1 MATKTTTSMT
11 LADVM
16 SEMEAVRSDTIA
28 TIYSRRNPA
37 AKTMGVRFGDMAK
50 IAKKIKKQT
59 PLALELWG
67 TGVAEPRILAIRAID
82 PADVT
87 PELADR
93 WVHEMDFPIL
103 ADEFAGVVYQTP
115 FAREK
120 MESWTQSQDEYV
132 RRAGFS
138 LLFRFA
144 ADLKQQ
150 DLSDERFQEYL
161 GQIEREIH
169 DSPNWSREMMNLV
182 PVAIGLRS
190 PELHEAALATARA
203 YTPISVFHGDKTKCK
218 VNNAVDD
225 LLNPRTK
232 VHV

>member
-1 MATKTTTSMT
+1 MATMT
-11 LADVM
+11 FADVM
-16 SEMEAVRSDTIA
+16 SDLEAVRSESIA
-28 TIYSRRNPA
+28 IIFSRRNPA

-50 IAKKIKKQT
+50 IAKKIKKNT
-59 PLALELWG
+59 PLALELWE
-67 TGVAEPRILAIRAID
+67 TGIAEPRILAIRAID
-82 PADVT
+82 PKDVT

-93 WVHEMDFPIL
+93 WVRETDFPII
-103 ADEFAGVVYQTP
+103 ADEWAGVVYKTP
-115 FAREK
+115 YALEK
-120 MESWTQSQDEYV
+120 MEAWAQSQDEFV

-144 ADLKQQ
+144 ADPKQDQ
-150 DLSDERFQEYL
+150 VSDERFREYL

-203 YTPISVFHGDKTKCK
+203 YTPISVFHGDKTNCK
-218 VNNAVDD
+218 VNNAVED

>member
-1 MATKTTTSMT
+1 MATMT
-11 LADVM
+11 FADVM
-16 SEMEAVRSDTIA
+16 SELEAVRSDNIA

-59 PLALELWG
+59 PLALELWE
-67 TGVAEPRILAIRAID
+67 TGIAEPRILAIRAID
-82 PADVT
+82 PKDVT

-93 WVHEMDFPIL
+93 WARETDFPVI
-103 ADEFAGVVYQTP
+103 ADEWAGVVYKTP
-115 FAREK
+115 YALEK
-120 MESWTQSQDEYV
+120 MEAWTQSQDEFV

-144 ADLKQQ
+144 ADPKQQ
-150 DLSDERFQEYL
+150 QVSDERFREYL

-203 YTPISVFHGDKTKCK
+203 YTPISVFHGDNTNCK
-218 VNNAVDD
+218 VNNAVED

>member
-1 MATKTTTSMT
+1 MATMT
-11 LADVM
+11 FADVM
-16 SEMEAVRSDTIA
+16 SELEAVRSDNIA

-59 PLALELWG
+59 PLALELWE
-67 TGVAEPRILAIRAID
+67 TGIAEPRILAIRAID
-82 PADVT
+82 PKDVT
-87 PELADR
+87 PELEDR
-93 WVHEMDFPIL
+93 WARETDFPVI
-103 ADEFAGVVYQTP
+103 ADEWAGVVYKTP
-115 FAREK
+115 YALEK
-120 MESWTQSQDEYV
+120 MEAWTQSQDEFV

-144 ADLKQQ
+144 ADPKQDQ
-150 DLSDERFQEYL
+150 VSDERFREYL

-203 YTPISVFHGDKTKCK
+203 YTPISVFHGDNTNCK
-218 VNNAVDD
+218 VNNAVED

>member
-1 MATKTTTSMT
+1 MATMT
-11 LADVM
+11 FADVM
-16 SEMEAVRSDTIA
+16 SDLEAVRSENIA
-28 TIYSRRNPA
+28 IIFSRRNPA

-59 PLALELWG
+59 PLALELWE
-67 TGVAEPRILAIRAID
+67 TGIAEPRILAIRAID
-82 PADVT
+82 PKDVT

-93 WVHEMDFPIL
+93 WARETDFPII
-103 ADEFAGVVYQTP
+103 ADEWAGVVYKTP
-115 FAREK
+115 YALEK
-120 MESWTQSQDEYV
+120 MEAWTQSQDEFV

-144 ADLKQQ
+144 ADPKQDQ
-150 DLSDERFQEYL
+150 VSDERFREYL

-203 YTPISVFHGDKTKCK
+203 YTPISVFHGDKTNCK
-218 VNNAVDD
+218 VNNAVED

>member
-1 MATKTTTSMT
+1 MATMT
-11 LADVM
+11 FADVM
-16 SEMEAVRSDTIA
+16 SELEAVRSDNIA

-59 PLALELWG
+59 PLALELWE
-67 TGVAEPRILAIRAID
+67 TGIAEPRILAIRAID
-82 PADVT
+82 PNDVT

-93 WVHEMDFPIL
+93 WARETDFPII
-103 ADEFAGVVYQTP
+103 ADEWAGVVYKTP
-115 FAREK
+115 YALEK
-120 MESWTQSQDEYV
+120 MEAWTQSQDEFV

-144 ADLKQQ
+144 ADPKQDQ
-150 DLSDERFQEYL
+150 VSDERFREYL

-203 YTPISVFHGDKTKCK
+203 YTPISVFHGDKTNCK
-218 VNNAVDD
+218 VNNAVED

>member
-1 MATKTTTSMT
+1 MATMT
-11 LADVM
+11 FADVM
-16 SEMEAVRSDTIA
+16 SDLEAVRSENIA
-28 TIYSRRNPA
+28 IIFSRRNPA

-59 PLALELWG
+59 PLALELWE
-67 TGVAEPRILAIRAID
+67 TGIAEPRILAIRAID
-82 PADVT
+82 PKDVT

-93 WVHEMDFPIL
+93 WARETDFPII
-103 ADEFAGVVYQTP
+103 ADEWAGVVYKTP
-115 FAREK
+115 YALEK
-120 MESWTQSQDEYV
+120 MEAWTQSQDEFV

-144 ADLKQQ
+144 ADPKQDQ
-150 DLSDERFQEYL
+150 VSDERFREYL

-190 PELHEAALATARA
+190 PKLHEAALATARA
-203 YTPISVFHGDKTKCK
+203 YTPISVFHGDKTNCK
-218 VNNAVDD
+218 VNNAVED

>member
-1 MATKTTTSMT
+1 MATMT
-11 LADVM
+11 FADVM
-16 SEMEAVRSDTIA
+16 SELEAVRSDNIA

-59 PLALELWG
+59 PLALELWE
-67 TGVAEPRILAIRAID
+67 TGIAEPRILAIRAID
-82 PADVT
+82 PKDVT

-93 WVHEMDFPIL
+93 WARETDFPVI
-103 ADEFAGVVYQTP
+103 ADEWAGVVYKTP
-115 FAREK
+115 YALEK
-120 MESWTQSQDEYV
+120 MEAWTQSQDEFA

-144 ADLKQQ
+144 ADPKQQ
-150 DLSDERFQEYL
+150 QVSDERFREYL

-203 YTPISVFHGDKTKCK
+203 YTPISVFHGDNTNCK
-218 VNNAVDD
+218 VNNAVED